1 MAGYQKMYIT
11 VFNAV
16 TQALE
21 ELEKQNLGAAKECL
35 LSAQLM
41 AGGGSICKAPGRRRC
56 ETAASPFRF
65 AHRANRAR
73 RLYRRAPFFQ
83 NARQCL
89 ASARSLSCSAVMA

>member
-41 AGGGSICKAPGRRRC
+41 AGGDLSAKRRDGGDVRPRPALSALPIGPIEPGGY
-56 ETAASPFRF
+56 TAGLHFFKMLVSASPRP
-65 AHRANRAR
+65 AA
-73 RLYRRAPFFQ
+73 
-83 NARQCL
+83 
-89 ASARSLSCSAVMA
+89 